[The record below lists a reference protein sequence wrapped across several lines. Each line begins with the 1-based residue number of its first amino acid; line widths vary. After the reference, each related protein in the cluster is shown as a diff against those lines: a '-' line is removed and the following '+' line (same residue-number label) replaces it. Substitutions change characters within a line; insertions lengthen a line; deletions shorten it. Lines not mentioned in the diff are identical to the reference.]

1 MKKIVTLICILG
13 ISLTVNLNMVQAKQ
27 LKQAKKVEATTP
39 KKLLSQNSVK
49 GVNKK
54 YMEGIEKIFSGVNR
68 YNKDG
73 QEFYSEAQDIRNDFL
88 SEEYKDFLKYAYSI
102 FTKNK
107 GFIATQE
114 FQDKWNTYYNW
125 FKDNKSDLDD
135 VEQTDVEK
143 ENVLLQNV
151 FQMQTDNVNGKYSA
165 QNIYIGKFRKYQF
178 DYGRFY
184 KKTYFVANY
193 EKCNRLAKAYAKDSA
208 NGNDYPINW
217 EK

>member
-27 LKQAKKVEATTP
+27 LKQAKKVEATTQ

-88 SEEYKDFLKYAYSI
+88 SEEYKDASDP
-102 FTKNK
+102 
-107 GFIATQE
+107 GFSLFAPYNANNHNRGMSQ
-114 FQDKWNTYYNW
+114 FGAGYLAGMKSMTYLQI
-125 FKDNKSDLDD
+125 LDYYYYG
-135 VEQTDVEK
+135 QTV
-143 ENVLLQNV
+143 
-151 FQMQTDNVNGKYSA
+151 
-165 QNIYIGKFRKYQF
+165 QF
-178 DYGRFY
+178 DPSYI
-184 KKTYFVANY
+184 
-193 EKCNRLAKAYAKDSA
+193 
-208 NGNDYPINW
+208 P
-217 EK
+217 